1 MASLLL
7 GRPVEVP
14 EQLMQHY
21 SVLDQV
27 SAEKRPRR
35 HHGEGLTCSWGGAL
49 RISPRWRPENRYQDL
64 KTPLTFQAGRGRI
77 ESVPRGLRNGEPPKQ

>member
-35 HHGEGLTCSWGGAL
+35 HHGEGLTCSWGGRCGPVGAEL
-49 RISPRWRPENRYQDL
+49 NR
-64 KTPLTFQAGRGRI
+64 FQ
-77 ESVPRGLRNGEPPKQ
+77 EV

>member
-27 SAEKRPRR
+27 SAEKRPRG
-35 HHGEGLTCSWGGAL
+35 HHGEGLTCSWGAL
-49 RISPRWRPENRYQDL
+49 RISPRWRPINGYRDL
-64 KTPLTFQAGRGRI
+64 NTRLTF
-77 ESVPRGLRNGEPPKQ
+77 

>member
-35 HHGEGLTCSWGGAL
+35 HHGEGLTCSWGGAADF
-49 RISPRWRPENRYQDL
+49 S
-64 KTPLTFQAGRGRI
+64 
-77 ESVPRGLRNGEPPKQ
+77 

>member
-21 SVLDQV
+21 SVLGQV
-27 SAEKRPRR
+27 SAENRPRR
-35 HHGEGLTCSWGGAL
+35 HPGEGLTCSWGGRCGFQL
-49 RISPRWRPENRYQDL
+49 DGGPKNGYQGL
-64 KTPLTFQAGRGRI
+64 NTLLTVQAGRGRI
-77 ESVPRGLRNGEPPKQ
+77 ESVPRGLRNVEPPKQ